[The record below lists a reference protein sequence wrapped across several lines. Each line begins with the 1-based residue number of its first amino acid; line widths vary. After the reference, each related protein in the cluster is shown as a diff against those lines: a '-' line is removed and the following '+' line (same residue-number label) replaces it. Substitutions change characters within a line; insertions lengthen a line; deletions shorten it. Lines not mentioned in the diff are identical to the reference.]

1 MIYFALPNI
10 FFDQPF
16 FINEQSSDVSVL
28 TLSIFYFMSSVI
40 RVSHISR
47 QFKNTRAMDD
57 LSFTV
62 NEGDVY
68 GFSSTE

>member
-40 RVSHISR
+40 RVSHLSR